1 MLKKMEEPTTLELL
15 AMLEDTK
22 TKIQKDIGQMLKI
35 LDDNLVDEFI
45 TIIQKSNI
53 DEPYFKYFFNSQYRG
68 KEKDWDGVTL
78 LIYAIQKKK
87 NAVVN
92 SLINLKVTDVNAQD
106 SKRKGTPLYW
116 AVLMRNEE
124 VVKTLLAK
132 NADADIQN
140 IQGDTPLHVA
150 VTMQNYNIVEM
161 LVKLTNSKAISI
173 KNNLQETPVE
183 QTQYIQSEKIKLLL
197 ANYDSLQKSRAM
209 TPQRLCPICRNN
221 FTDNKD
227 VVRLACGHLFHRK
240 CIQTW
245 VNMGKPMCPKC
256 RKPIETEIE
265 KLPTATD
272 DLYFSRQFRF

>member
-1 MLKKMEEPTTLELL
+1 MLKKMEEIPTLELL

-22 TKIQKDIGQMLKI
+22 TKMQEQIGQMLKI
-35 LDDNLVDEFI
+35 LDDNLVDQFI
-45 TIIQKSNI
+45 TIIQKINI
-53 DEPYFKYFFNSQYRG
+53 DDSYYEYFFNSQYRG

-92 SLINLKVTDVNAQD
+92 SLINLKVTDVNAKD

-116 AVLMRNEE
+116 AVLMGNEE
-124 VVKTLLAK
+124 VVKALLAK

-161 LVKLTNSKAISI
+161 LVKVANSKAISI
-173 KNNLQETPVE
+173 KNNLQETPVAKA
-183 QTQYIQSEKIKLLL
+183 QYMQSEKIKLLL

-209 TPQRLCPICRNN
+209 TRQRRCPICLNN
-221 FTDNKD
+221 FTNKKD

-245 VNMGKPMCPKC
+245 VNRGNPMCPVC